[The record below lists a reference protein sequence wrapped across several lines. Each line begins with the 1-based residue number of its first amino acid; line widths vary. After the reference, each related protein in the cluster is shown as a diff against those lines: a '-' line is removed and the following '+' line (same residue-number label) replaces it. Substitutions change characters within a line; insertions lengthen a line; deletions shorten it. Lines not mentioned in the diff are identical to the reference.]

1 VENKTELQIGPL
13 TFTHQVQKINIQERK
28 AISAI
33 EATRSNKNF
42 IVDSGDSEAKAQI
55 RLLFTGLDE
64 INDTNQDRDKNGF
77 FISGLRA
84 LIALFKCCPIVTIKN
99 NYLSSS
105 WKKADKIYNQSNY
118 EKLKQYLE
126 EVSAINRE
134 IKIPINRKTILS
146 YQSIDSLTD
155 FIAINNN
162 EYIVQTLNNRIKDAK
177 LQVTPDILNDIGN
190 FTDYS
195 FGSVNFPDSFLQQNI
210 TYSENISV
218 ALESLELENVPDIP
232 YSIQAT
238 LTIARIDTA
247 PFTIGGE
254 LEYLGSRGI
263 EDKKT
268 DPKDAVWLVKWIG
281 ILLTNGQIPELTE
294 NDFKTASFSW
304 YGKTAIN
311 TNITSPGPDD
321 FKLGIGT
328 HSSPNDPEKD
338 ALLISENSSLRHRFA
353 YNKIIGKIY
362 PTAAHMGSS
371 GRYMSMDIVFNNQ
384 NTDETY
390 KKFCKF
396 KYTSDEINKERER
409 FDRVTG
415 WEIDTPISKLL
426 SSPKNPTTQQNSRVT
441 PHGGVYVPISIITE
455 TGDLPEMINC
465 RIDMIEN
472 NIDFYSDNEIVL
484 SDGSG
489 TEFSKLKTYFDKL
502 TEQEFTFRKEL
513 VKDRQG
519 VANKIYKGDM
529 PQYYSFNTFWPIE
542 KGYTELKDES
552 SFGILNI
559 DTLRATILELDSDKF
574 GGNNKLREA
583 LYKSPL
589 SSGALFANRRPS
601 FIDITSQNFSF
612 LMNSFLGDEVATNPA
627 ARDIYKEVY
636 DIVTNKVFA
645 NLPSGQSRDNIIK
658 NFSGLI
664 TIGFLG
670 DRTNGIFFNNSTTG
684 KAITEIVKSNP
695 SLQFHDSFKQALLN
709 VLVQRRPKPKGL
721 PYIYSTDGVY
731 SAFFKL
737 ILSYSLEKDKTE
749 DPASDKTDILRRN
762 VNRGRESVYPDLLLP
777 TYRQLYESRW
787 EEFAP
792 TIEDLGIVIPVE
804 DKPGAPP
811 DKVLAVS
818 ENDYVSPACWF
829 YTKRN
834 KDDLR
839 KALKNQV
846 TAVIQAS
853 PGLSISVPFNVS
865 DIKELEEQIK
875 AKKGAPQGSPEY
887 DRADKSIANTI
898 TQAFV
903 KYSTNNPSGFRED
916 VANIL
921 TSGEK
926 FEKLINTNNK
936 ILIHFK
942 NNGNYAIPREINVPG
957 IGAEIYKVVKNGKL
971 LVAGQPGLLDPNIEA
986 TYVTPLNKE
995 AVFLRGS
1002 KNATEACLNSSLS
1015 QIPDDHSSP
1024 ERMFP
1029 AIKVYLLDKRG
1040 NDIIAD
1046 DTLFNV
1052 NAIVSVDITM
1062 DKDDAPVAVIRLADP
1077 LYFLQNSYFDEKNV
1091 LYGKDTTNTQTIDR
1105 VFNTL
1110 KGADKDS
1117 FLKRYKIAQGR
1128 SVQIRMGYSS
1138 MPANLP
1144 IVFTGRIAE
1153 ISPGDE
1159 LVLVCQG
1166 WKAELINRKVN
1177 FVNDDAKNWGARD
1190 LALQTIAYANPEGFG
1205 EFFPE
1210 HDAQFILKN
1219 MDSADIETMLGNIQ
1233 RNNENV
1239 DLENHGSRDISEGIS
1254 NWLSMFFVGRSNED
1268 RKNKGL
1274 DTRFK
1279 NIWYPDTQLYSNVL
1293 GIRSLFQVM
1302 PSWINDSW
1310 IVPLQP
1316 AWDVLKEAS
1325 RHAWNCVVDVVPY
1338 DGEATIFMGHPD
1350 QPYYYTR
1357 GDSYSRKGFKK
1368 YSKETKSKFDE
1379 GISKLIDKFLSSF
1392 YYNNTQQ
1399 LGQSVFYSN
1408 DSIASL
1414 VNSIALA
1421 QTEYQLRRKTYTK
1434 QVEFNSLL
1442 PSIEAGISA
1451 SLGILYSPSLK
1462 YFALNYTN
1470 KAPISIGVLGS
1481 TVDTVLENSGINSNS
1496 RNIAVAL
1503 FNKSKI
1509 PTSKLKE
1516 VITQKKI
1523 PESIITYLFAIFYG
1537 IEIETVSRNWINI
1550 ATELP
1555 NLLDN
1560 IDVGLENFEIVSK
1573 LNTLY
1578 LPPNIEAV
1586 EAGQRSENLTPAQA
1600 VKLLDSVEVSIVN
1613 ETATRLGLQKYT
1625 SVLEV
1630 REVLIDSSS
1639 PVLFRRSL
1647 LTVGFKRTIESIL
1660 IETSRLLESFA
1671 KTFTQDSNALYI
1683 LYSQIKDSY
1692 KNISNINIVYKK
1704 DVLNVLN
1711 TIDTAKTILKNK
1723 PLGTFV
1729 KNSILDKLGVTVKDE
1744 SFIVN
1749 NLTLFKAFVYYFCSF
1764 LLEDST
1770 NTPQIQNL
1778 VSEYDK
1784 TQLPPNMK
1792 VFRVHHFA
1800 DDTHNILA
1808 NNIVASTAEMW
1819 NTVVVEHPSPG
1830 SAKNTFE
1837 QDMVYEKGTL
1847 SAGVTWQYWPK
1858 QEVTGVIGLQFHPGL
1873 TLANKKI
1880 KVFTELNCQTQ
1891 DLAAKIACVHLADG
1905 IKKMYRGNLALLGKH
1920 IKPHDRIILADNYTK
1935 MVGPVE
1941 VESVVHHWN
1950 VNQGWV
1956 TNILPNAVCDANPAS
1971 SVLQTAAM
1979 EATFQSVFNAIDFFS
1994 DVVTTAIIVG
2004 TLGAGTPLALG
2015 AFSVRKAA
2023 KNLIKDTF
2031 SKQIVRNTLNRYKRN
2046 LNRIGRGFAKDWRK
2060 GSGFW
2065 SRVGLIKTAFRE
2077 FGGPVVSLL
2086 ANEVTASTAT
2096 YGASLFYKHS
2106 AIASY
2111 VEIGSSAEQLPVVMT
2126 PLLFNGNPFTAGL
2139 ETEDNVWAIG
2149 SFGLY
2154 YSMKELQAG
2163 ASRFLEDFVEED

>member
-1 VENKTELQIGPL
+1 MENKTELQIGPL

-28 AISAI
+28 AISSI

-42 IVDSGDSEAKAQI
+42 IIDSGDSEAKAQI

-64 INDTNQDRDKNGF
+64 INDTNQDKDKNGF

-118 EKLKQYLE
+118 DKLKQYLE
-126 EVSAINRE
+126 ELTQINRNVTSQE
-134 IKIPINRKTILS
+134 ILS
-146 YQSIDSLTD
+146 SGPIPSSADALA
-155 FIAINNN
+155 AIKNQQVVQLLN
-162 EYIVQTLNNRIKDAK
+162 EK
-177 LQVTPDILNDIGN
+177 LKKARGQATPDILKGIGN

-254 LEYLGSRGI
+254 LEYLGAGGNQ
-263 EDKKT
+263 DKKT
-268 DPKDAVWLVKWIG
+268 NPKEADWLIKWIG
-281 ILLTNGQIPELTE
+281 ILLTNGQIPELKE
-294 NDFKTASFSW
+294 DDFKTASFSW
-304 YGKTAIN
+304 YGKTAIGS
-311 TNITSPGPDD
+311 NITNPGPDD

-328 HSSPNDPEKD
+328 NSSPNEPEKD

-415 WEIDTPISKLL
+415 WEINTPISKLL
-426 SSPKNPTTQQNSRVT
+426 SSPKNPSTQQTTIVT

-465 RIDMIEN
+465 RIDMVEN

-489 TEFSKLKTYFDKL
+489 TEFSKLKIYFDKL
-502 TEQEFTFRKEL
+502 TKEEFEFRQAL
-513 VKDRQG
+513 VKDRQE
-519 VANKIYKGDM
+519 VANKIYAGTM

-559 DTLRATILELDSDKF
+559 DTFRATILELDSEKF
-574 GGNNKLREA
+574 GGNDRLREA

-612 LMNSFLGDEVATNPA
+612 LMNSLLGDEVARNPDA
-627 ARDIYKEVY
+627 ADIYKEVLN
-636 DIVTNKVFA
+636 IVTTRVFA
-645 NLPSGQSRDNIIK
+645 NLPSNGLLDPSQGELRDNIIK

-664 TIGFLG
+664 TIGFIG
-670 DRTNGIFFNNSTTG
+670 DRTTGLFINNSTTG
-684 KAITEIVKSNP
+684 KAITEIVKSDP
-695 SLQFHDSFKQALLN
+695 SLQFHDQFKEALLN

-721 PYIYSTDGVY
+721 PYIYSTDGIY

-737 ILSYSLEKDKTE
+737 ILSYSLEKDKKE
-749 DPASDKTDILRRN
+749 DLESDKTDILRRN

-777 TYRQLYESRW
+777 TYRQLYDSRW

-792 TIEDLGIVIPVE
+792 TIEDLGIVVPVE
-804 DKPGAPP
+804 DKPGDSP
-811 DKVLAVS
+811 DKLLAVS
-818 ENDYVSPACWF
+818 EDDYVSPACWF

-834 KDDLR
+834 KNDLR
-839 KALKNQV
+839 VALKNQV
-846 TAVIQAS
+846 TAVIQTS

-875 AKKGAPQGSPEY
+875 TRKQAKEGSDKY
-887 DRADKSIANTI
+887 NQADKSIADII

-936 ILIHFK
+936 ILVHFK
-942 NNGNYAIPREINVPG
+942 NNGNYIIPREINVPG
-957 IGAEIYKVVKNGKL
+957 LGAEIYKVVKNSKL
-971 LVAGQPGLLDPNIEA
+971 LEIGQPSLLDPNIEA

-1015 QIPDDHSSP
+1015 QIPDDHTSP

-1029 AIKVYLLDKRG
+1029 AIKIYLLDRRG

-1052 NAIVSVDITM
+1052 NAIISVDITM

-1091 LYGKDTTNTQTIDR
+1091 LYGTPEKGKQTIDR

-1128 SVQIRMGYSS
+1128 GVQIRMGYSS

-1205 EFFPE
+1205 DFFPE

-1219 MDSADIETMLGNIQ
+1219 MDPADIETMLSNVQ

-1239 DLENHGSRDISEGIS
+1239 DLDNHGSRDISEGIS

-1368 YSKETKSKFDE
+1368 YSKETKQKFDKGMSE
-1379 GISKLIDKFLSSF
+1379 LIDKFLKSPYYGYNKNKSALSF
-1392 YYNNTQQ
+1392 
-1399 LGQSVFYSN
+1399 
-1408 DSIASL
+1408 A
-1414 VNSIALA
+1414 
-1421 QTEYQLRRKTYTK
+1421 
-1434 QVEFNSLL
+1434 
-1442 PSIEAGISA
+1442 SIEEVESLTNSKNPTYEIAKF
-1451 SLGILYSPSLK
+1451 LGILYSPSLQNFVK
-1462 YFALNYTN
+1462 EYNTPKSSLTDRKPFTEILNTLYG
-1470 KAPISIGVLGS
+1470 KSLFEEQVIKV
-1481 TVDTVLENSGINSNS
+1481 
-1496 RNIAVAL
+1496 

-1509 PTSKLKE
+1509 PTAKLKE
-1516 VITQKKI
+1516 VIAQKQI

-1537 IEIETVSRNWINI
+1537 IEIETVSRNWTKI

-1555 NLLDN
+1555 NLLDD
-1560 IDVGLENFEIVSK
+1560 IDAGLENFELVNK

-1578 LPPNIEAV
+1578 LPPNLEAV
-1586 EAGQRSENLTPAQA
+1586 EAGQRSENLTPIQA
-1600 VKLLDSVEVSIVN
+1600 VKLLDSLEVSIVN
-1613 ETATRLGLQKYT
+1613 QIANSLGLKKYT
-1625 SVLEV
+1625 PVSEARKALEKS
-1630 REVLIDSSS
+1630 LTDS
-1639 PVLFRRSL
+1639 PNPKLFMRGTELRSL
-1647 LTVGFKRTIESIL
+1647 SIEA
-1660 IETSRLLESFA
+1660 SRLLESFA
-1671 KTFTQDSNALYI
+1671 KTFTQDANNLYL
-1683 LYSQIKDSY
+1683 LYTQIKDIY
-1692 KNISNINIVYKK
+1692 KNVPNWMGYDSRR
-1704 DVLNVLN
+1704 DVLNLLN
-1711 TIDTAKTILKNK
+1711 IIDTTKTLLNSKS
-1723 PLGTFV
+1723 LGTFV
-1729 KNSILDKLGVTVKDE
+1729 KNSILDKLGVTVKDDG
-1744 SFIVN
+1744 FIVN
-1749 NLTLFKAFVYYFCSF
+1749 NLPFFKAFVYYFCTF
-1764 LLEDST
+1764 LLEDNT
-1770 NTPQIQNL
+1770 NTTEIQNL
-1778 VSEYDK
+1778 VSRYDK

-1819 NTVVVEHPSPG
+1819 NTVVIEHPSPG

-1837 QDMVYEKGTL
+1837 QDTVYEKGTI

-1880 KVFTELNCQTQ
+1880 KVFTELNCQTP

-1979 EATFQSVFNAIDFFS
+1979 EATFQSVFNAIDFVS
-1994 DVVTTAIIVG
+1994 DAVSIAIIVA
-2004 TLGAGTPLALG
+2004 TLGAGTPVALG
-2015 AFSVRKAA
+2015 TFSAKNAA
-2023 KNLIKDTF
+2023 KRLIRDTF
-2031 SKQIVRNTLNRYKRN
+2031 SRQIVRNTLNRYKRT

-2060 GSGFW
+2060 GS
-2065 SRVGLIKTAFRE
+2065 RLGLIKTAFRE
-2077 FGGPVVSLL
+2077 FGGPAVSLL
-2086 ANEVTASTAT
+2086 SNEVTASTAT
-2096 YGASLFYKHS
+2096 YTASLFYKHS

-2163 ASRFLEDFVEED
+2163 ASRFLEDFFEED